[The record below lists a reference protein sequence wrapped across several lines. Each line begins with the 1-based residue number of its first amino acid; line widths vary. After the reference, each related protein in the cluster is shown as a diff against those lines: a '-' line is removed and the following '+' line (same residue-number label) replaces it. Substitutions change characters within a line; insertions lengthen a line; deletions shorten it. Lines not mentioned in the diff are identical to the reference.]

1 MARLPISMSWL
12 APPDAPVGSWPW
24 GDVIVPSGLQ
34 VEVLGVGPCPA
45 EYSVARVLPDGPW
58 VRGDSPVAA
67 LAAAMDISDDEADA
81 LFYNR
86 PALFVGK
93 PK

>member
-1 MARLPISMSWL
+1 
-12 APPDAPVGSWPW
+12 
-24 GDVIVPSGLQ
+24 
-34 VEVLGVGPCPA
+34 
-45 EYSVARVLPDGPW
+45 
-58 VRGDSPVAA
+58 
-67 LAAAMDISDDEADA
+67 MDISDDEADA